1 MRVGLKREFV
11 MLAALDPFEHVLDTT
26 EWHIVE
32 SWNITIHLPKIF
44 GFQITKFMVLQLIAA
59 GVILAIFI
67 PIGRRA
73 RDGSPPHGVF
83 WNLFEGLLTFVRD
96 QVARPAIGHG
106 ADRYVP
112 ILWTIFLYVLACN
125 LMGMFPFLAS
135 PTASISVTGGLAL
148 IAFFLIHGG
157 AVAKLGPIQYLN
169 SYVPHIEVPFAVG
182 IFLIPMIIFI
192 EAFGNL
198 IKASVLAVR
207 LFANMLGGHT
217 VLSVILLFIVMVK
230 DQAWYIFLP
239 ITAVS
244 VLGVVALSLLELFVA
259 FLQAYIFTF
268 LTALFLGMQLH
279 PEH

>member
-1 MRVGLKREFV
+1 
-11 MLAALDPFEHVLDTT
+11 
-26 EWHIVE
+26 
-32 SWNITIHLPKIF
+32 
-44 GFQITKFMVLQLIAA
+44 
-59 GVILAIFI
+59 
-67 PIGRRA
+67 
-73 RDGSPPHGVF
+73 
-83 WNLFEGLLTFVRD
+83 
-96 QVARPAIGHG
+96 
-106 ADRYVP
+106 
-112 ILWTIFLYVLACN
+112 
-125 LMGMFPFLAS
+125 
-135 PTASISVTGGLAL
+135 
-148 IAFFLIHGG
+148 
-157 AVAKLGPIQYLN
+157 
-169 SYVPHIEVPFAVG
+169 
-182 IFLIPMIIFI
+182 MIIFI